1 MTHGSRFITIEG
13 GEGVG
18 KSFLVQGLKSR
29 LENLGLPLLLTR
41 EPGGTP
47 LAQAVRELFLHPP
60 EQDEPTAEAATFLVS
75 AARSQH
81 VSQRI
86 KPALKAG
93 SWVLCDRFYD
103 STRVYQGALGGVSSD
118 FLENLVSY
126 SVAGCHPELTFL
138 LDCPV
143 DIALERIRN
152 RAQSQ
157 GHPADNRYD
166 GGARSMHETL
176 RSAYR
181 DLAARFPERIVL
193 LDASKTPEQVLDD
206 AWSQL
211 KQRFAL

>member
-18 KSFLVQGLKSR
+18 KSYLIEGLKTR
-29 LENLGLPLLLTR
+29 LEKMGIPLLITR

-60 EQDEPTAEAATFLVS
+60 EQDIPTAEAATFLVS

-81 VSQRI
+81 ISQRI
-86 KPALKAG
+86 KPALASG
-93 SWVLCDRFYD
+93 RWVICDRFYD
-103 STRVYQGALGGVSSD
+103 STRVYQGVLGGVSPD

-143 DIALERIRN
+143 DLALNRIQR
-152 RAQSQ
+152 RASAE
-157 GHPADNRYD
+157 GRPAENRYD
-166 GGARSMHETL
+166 GGARSMHELL

-181 DLAARFPERIVL
+181 DLATRFPDRIVL
-193 LDASKTPEQVLDD
+193 LDASKKPDQVLND

-211 KQRFAL
+211 ERRFSL